1 MIQLINTLA
10 NLVLLVFCL
19 WAVLNKHLETQ
30 VLGTSALSLVAIASF
45 VNIMRPD
52 AFGFWSEQ
60 FEGVSNVA
68 VAILAAWFWRRWHQC
83 NCLGKR

>member
-30 VLGTSALSLVAIASF
+30 ALGTSALSLVAITSF

-60 FEGVSNVA
+60 SEVVSNVA
-68 VAILAAWFWRRWHQC
+68 VAILAVWFWRRWHQC
-83 NCLGKR
+83 NYLRKR